1 MLPWRPM
8 ESAAPQAFPAPGKPW
23 RWDIFCTV
31 VDNFGDI
38 GVCWRLARQ
47 LATEHGIAVCL
58 WVDDLKSFAR
68 LCPAVAIDALEQSV
82 AGIRIRHWQTPF
94 PEVEAAQVVIEAF
107 ACELPEAYLAAM
119 ARCTRPPVWL
129 NLEYLTAEDWAAHCH
144 SVASPHPRL
153 PLIKY
158 FFFPGFDGRT
168 GGLLREQELETQRT
182 AFLADAAA
190 QADLWRRVGTAPRD
204 GERPVSLF
212 CYGHLP
218 IQGLLENWSKGPDPI
233 LCLAPLGP
241 ALPQIN
247 AWSGGRLQG
256 AGDCWQQ
263 GALRLMLMNFL
274 PQEDY
279 DRLLWACDLNF
290 VRGEDSFVRAQW
302 AARPL
307 VWQIYPQEAEAHAEK
322 LAAFIDTYTA
332 SLEPAA
338 ATSLRAFWMA
348 WNGLAE
354 APTGDGWGVFM
365 SHLPALAEH
374 AKRWRST
381 QSGQPDLA
389 ESLVRFCRNK
399 L

>member
-47 LATEHGIAVCL
+47 LASEHGLEVCL

-68 LCPAVAIDALEQSV
+68 LCPAVEIDAPEQSV
-82 AGIRIRHWQTPF
+82 AGVRIRHWLMPL

-119 ARCTRPPVWL
+119 ARSPRPPVWL

-144 SVASPHPRL
+144 GVASPHPRL

-158 FFFPGFDGRT
+158 FFFPGFDERT
-168 GGLLREQELETQRT
+168 GGLLREQELEAQRS

-190 QADLWRRVGTAPRD
+190 QAHLWQQVGTAPRA

-218 IQGLLENWSKGPDPI
+218 IQGLLESLSKGPQPI

-256 AGDCWQQ
+256 AGDSWQQ
-263 GALRLMLMNFL
+263 GALRIRLMDFL
-274 PQEDY
+274 AQEDY

-307 VWQIYPQEAEAHAEK
+307 VWQIYPQEAEAHADK
-322 LAAFIDTYTA
+322 LTAFIDAYTA

-354 APTGDGWGVFM
+354 APPGDGWDAFIA
-365 SHLPALAEH
+365 HLPALAEH
-374 AKRWRST
+374 AKRW
-381 QSGQPDLA
+381 QSAQSRLPDLA
-389 ESLVRFCRNK
+389 ESLVRFCRSK